1 MQTERY
7 RVFIYGSLLPGMSN
21 HIVVSDYI
29 EAVVPGRIEGR
40 LVDCG
45 AYPALIRSAK
55 ANGRSVRG
63 LWIEVG
69 RAGLAA
75 MDALEQFGGIEET
88 NDYERVW
95 AQDLDR
101 PERNGTRA
109 EIAGAGNY
117 REHDGR
123 DPIILPARFPPPIS
137 SNGLK
142 GTMQASGLG
151 PIKDRSKRG
160 ERYANRTL
168 SCIYIW
174 LAASRHVQ
182 PHRRVRLY
190 RSRGAGED

>member
-101 PERNGTRA
+101 PEQAGWVYVWEGTRGFPDVRA
-109 EIAGAGNY
+109 DFWPDYWLDELRKPN
-117 REHDGR
+117 GR
-123 DPIILPARFPPPIS
+123 IGR
-137 SNGLK
+137 
-142 GTMQASGLG
+142 
-151 PIKDRSKRG
+151 
-160 ERYANRTL
+160 
-168 SCIYIW
+168 
-174 LAASRHVQ
+174 
-182 PHRRVRLY
+182 
-190 RSRGAGED
+190 